1 MTWRRSLHMHPIL
14 YKDEV
19 QAGTADSVELA
30 TELVNAANWIGDFRA
45 ALQDCAVDETN
56 PDTCGVCGLHFAD
69 CDTDH
74 RHVGDPDGPLEPA
87 CAGARARVLIKKGSP
102 S

>member
-1 MTWRRSLHMHPIL
+1 MHPIL

-19 QAGTADSVELA
+19 QAGIADSVELA

-56 PDTCGVCGLHFAD
+56 PDTCGVCGLHFTD
-69 CDTDH
+69 CESDQ
-74 RHVGDPDGPLEPA
+74 RRVGDGPLEHA

-102 S
+102 SWKIDLFRTF